1 MKKLFLFGVA
11 GLLLAFT
18 TTASYAVSSKNTVTV
33 SRSIAGSVY
42 QGYAHVDE
50 KYGVLYFYGETLGG
64 PCSVVKDSNGN
75 LINAAVSYSYFCG
88 VNFVSVSIGEDYF
101 FTTREY

>member
-11 GLLLAFT
+11 GLLSFT
-18 TTASYAVSSKNTVTV
+18 TTLSYAGSLKTAVTV
-33 SRSIAGSVY
+33 STLSESNVY

-64 PCSVVKDSNGN
+64 PCTVVKDSNGN
-75 LINAAVSYSYFCG
+75 VLQASVSYSYFCG
-88 VNFVSVSIGEDYF
+88 VNFVSVFIGDDSYF
-101 FTTREY
+101 ATREY